1 MTAGD
6 GTAVG
11 ATPAV
16 EDAGA
21 AARPARL
28 RQLLAQLDRVTMV
41 MAYVAGALFI
51 ALSFYLTI
59 DVIGRKFFHLST
71 AVSDEYGGY
80 ALAVGGMWALAH
92 TLRSG
97 GHVRIDVLL
106 PYLPRTAR
114 SVLDYAALACMV
126 LFASLIAVYAWRL
139 AIDSFTGDAR
149 AMSFLRTP
157 LFVPQGLM
165 ALGFTVLSL
174 EATVIVLA
182 GIAESVRLGRLA
194 PLAIQEGGAGEDF
207 EKPSL

>member
-1 MTAGD
+1 MTARD
-6 GTAVG
+6 GTAG

-16 EDAGA
+16 EAAGA
-21 AARPARL
+21 AARPALL
-28 RQLLAQLDRVTMV
+28 RRLLAQLDRVTLV

-80 ALAVGGMWALAH
+80 ALAVGAVWALAH

-97 GHVRIDVLL
+97 GHVRIDILL
-106 PYLPRTAR
+106 PYLPRR
-114 SVLDYAALACMV
+114 VRLVLDYGAVAFMV
-126 LFASLIAVYAWRL
+126 IFASMIAIYAWRL

-174 EATVIVLA
+174 EAVVILLA

-194 PLAIQEGGAGEDF
+194 PLAIQEGGAREDF

>member
-1 MTAGD
+1 MT
-6 GTAVG
+6 
-11 ATPAV
+11 
-16 EDAGA
+16 
-21 AARPARL
+21 R
-28 RQLLAQLDRVTMV
+28 LLAQLDRVTMV

-80 ALAVGGMWALAH
+80 ALAVGAVWALAH

-97 GHVRIDVLL
+97 GHVRIDILL
-106 PYLPRTAR
+106 PYLPRTLRAI
-114 SVLDYAALACMV
+114 LDYGALAMMI
-126 LFASLIAVYAWRL
+126 LFASVIAVYCWRL
-139 AIDSFTGDAR
+139 AIDSFTTDGR

-165 ALGFTVLSL
+165 ALGFTVLGL
-174 EATVIVLA
+174 EAIVILLA

-194 PLAIQEGGAGEDF
+194 PLAIQEGGAAEGS